1 MMKHYQKSKLEQNLD
16 DELLRRTSGR
26 CQQALRYLI
35 NHKALEQLMQFCN
48 VVSIERLGMND
59 HGRVHTK
66 TAALNA
72 LTLMDLLA
80 DAGIQPNVVSEQTGE
95 MDDARLAVAVAAYL
109 HDLGMSISR
118 QDHEFH
124 SARIGD
130 PFIIEVLRHVYA
142 DEGMVYV
149 MRSYINECIMGHM
162 AHMSVSS
169 VEAGVV
175 LVSDGC
181 DMENGRARILAQ
193 KHREPHIG
201 DIHQYSAMSV
211 TEVTIHKGAK
221 KPIEIFIKMKDAT
234 GIFQVEQVLM
244 GKIAMSAIKPHIELA
259 VQIATGKKL
268 YYLK

>member
-1 MMKHYQKSKLEQNLD
+1 MKVYKKSKFEEQLD
-16 DELLRRTSGR
+16 AQLLARTTGK
-26 CQQALRYLI
+26 CHQAVAYLLD
-35 NHKALEQLMQFCN
+35 HKPLEQLMQFCN
-48 VVSIERLGMND
+48 VVSIERLQMND

-72 LTLMDLLA
+72 LTFMDLLEQ
-80 DAGIQPNVVSEQTGE
+80 AGIEPHVVKEGTGDL
-95 MDDARLAVAVAAYL
+95 DDARLVVVVAAYL

-124 SARIGD
+124 SARLGD
-130 PFIIEVLRHVYA
+130 PFILGVLRHVYE
-142 DEGMVYV
+142 DEGLVYV
-149 MRSYINECIMGHM
+149 LRSYIYECIMGHM

-169 VEAGVV
+169 IEAGVV

-193 KHREPHIG
+193 KHHEPHIG
-201 DIHQYSAMSV
+201 DIHQHSAMSV
-211 TEVTIHKGAK
+211 TDVTIQCGQK

-259 VQIATGKKL
+259 VQIGSGKKM